1 MGGSPRTAL
10 VLCGG
15 GSRGAA
21 EIGLYQA
28 LCELGVRVDLVV
40 GTSIGAVNGAFIAA
54 GASPDEMKR
63 LWLDFPRRRPFRWN
77 RELLWKGLAAR
88 SLLDPSGFKR
98 FLEHALPVRRFED
111 LRIPLTIVAT
121 DLQEGES
128 LHLEQG
134 DLVVAIMTSTALPL
148 YFPPVL
154 LDGRQVVDGGV
165 TNNVPLDVALRKGA
179 RRIFAMLCR
188 CKAELERPVSGLLN
202 IETRAFQIAT
212 QQRLRWDLERL
223 GGQAE
228 IVVLEPCLA
237 SARNVLDFRYTEEI
251 LEEGYRHARSALER
265 NGGACGRASAPPD
278 DASRTR
284 THSSG

>member
-1 MGGSPRTAL
+1 MSVDDSPRTAL

-28 LCELGVRVDLVV
+28 LYEVGVRVDLVV
-40 GTSIGAVNGAFIAA
+40 GTSIGAVNGAFIAS
-54 GASPDEMKR
+54 GASPEEMKR
-63 LWLDFPRRRPFRWN
+63 LWLDFPRWRPFRWN

-98 FLEHALPVRRFED
+98 FLEHTLPVPRFED

-128 LHLEQG
+128 VHLEQG
-134 DLVVAIMTSTALPL
+134 DLVFAIMASTALPL
-148 YFPPVL
+148 FFPPL
-154 LDGRQVVDGGV
+154 ILNGHQIVDGGV

-188 CKAELERPVSGLLN
+188 CKDELERPVSGLLN
-202 IETRAFQIAT
+202 IESRAFHIAT
-212 QQRLRWDLERL
+212 EQKLSWDLERL
-223 GGQAE
+223 EGQAE

-237 SARNVLDFRYTEEI
+237 SAKSVLDFRYTEEI
-251 LEEGYRHARSALER
+251 LEEGYRHARSAFQ
-265 NGGACGRASAPPD
+265 S
-278 DASRTR
+278 
-284 THSSG
+284 